1 MEGPMPAEQ
10 DQENIYLR
18 RGVALL
24 EWLVIGVKTMCVC
37 NSNVRSN

>member
-18 RGVALL
+18 RGGCTLRVARYRRQDH
-24 EWLVIGVKTMCVC
+24 
-37 NSNVRSN
+37 VRLQ